1 MYLKILI
8 ILFSLLYQNTAHSKA
23 TEKNQFNQKYLSNYF
38 SALVSVTNQK
48 NDDAIIFF
56 NSSKFLMNKHDNF
69 LREYVFSLVLG
80 GQVKNAINQIK
91 RSNNSNFFEGDL
103 LLALESI
110 TKKNYKQ
117 AEKRLKKLL
126 AYQENEAYEFVI
138 IKILESYN
146 HLFLNSKIKKNSR
159 NLGRI
164 DLITS
169 SFQNCYLGTKK
180 TDSNFLNLINSSENE
195 YSRYLFFH
203 LGNIIEKKDYELVN
217 EISKTIDP
225 LMSSLLIA
233 QSKKWIDENKY
244 EKFNNYFSCKSEND
258 LLAEF
263 FFLIANLYSSQDL
276 FKESNF
282 YLNLSNYLNP
292 KFYFNLSL
300 LAENYHLNNNLEF
313 AKKILNELSDEE
325 EVYHWFKTKK
335 ITQFL
340 AEQEKD
346 NEAIDYFEKKINK
359 FKNPSTKIL
368 YDIANIYKK
377 FKNYEKA
384 IEYYSLV
391 LSKIDKN
398 TSTYADVLYRRGGSF
413 ERMGNYEMADIDLL
427 KSLEIRPDDPYSL
440 NYLAY
445 SWLERKF
452 KIKEAMEMLNK
463 AYNEK
468 ENDPYIT
475 DSVGWGYYLIGDYE
489 NAEKYLRKAVE
500 LMPDDPIVNDHY
512 GDVLWQLNRKMQ
524 AKYFWKSVLEFE
536 DTDDK
541 MRKDIQNK
549 LLNGPSKI

>member
-180 TDSNFLNLINSSENE
+180 TESNFLNLINSSENE

-203 LGNIIEKKDYELVN
+203 LSNIIENKDYELLN

-340 AEQEKD
+340 AEQKKD
-346 NEAIDYFEKKINK
+346 NEALDYFEKKINK

-391 LSKIDKN
+391 LSKINKN

>member
-8 ILFSLLYQNTAHSKA
+8 ILFSLLYQNAAHSKA

-146 HLFLNSKIKKNSR
+146 HLFLNSKIKKNNR

-282 YLNLSNYLNP
+282 YLNISNYLNP

-346 NEAIDYFEKKINK
+346 NEALDYFEKKINK

-384 IEYYSLV
+384 IEYYSIV
-391 LSKIDKN
+391 LSKINKK

-413 ERMGNYEMADIDLL
+413 ERLGDYERADIDLL
-427 KSLEIRPDDPYSL
+427 KSIEIRPNDPYSL

-445 SWLERKF
+445 SWLERNY
-452 KIKEAMEMLNK
+452 KIKEAMQMLNN

-500 LMPDDPIVNDHY
+500 LMPYDPIVNDHY

-524 AKYFWKSVLEFE
+524 ASYFWKNVLELK
-536 DTDDK
+536 DTDEK
-541 MRKDIQNK
+541 MKQDIKNK
-549 LLNGPSKI
+549 LLNGPNKI

>member
-1 MYLKILI
+1 MRVIII
-8 ILFSLLYQNTAHSKA
+8 ILSFLLYQTSTYSKVS
-23 TEKNQFNQKYLSNYF
+23 EKNEFNQKYLSNYF

-164 DLITS
+164 DLIIS

-180 TDSNFLNLINSSENE
+180 TESNFLNLINSSENE

-203 LGNIIEKKDYELVN
+203 LSNIIENKDYELVN

-346 NEAIDYFEKKINK
+346 NEALDYFEKKINK
-359 FKNPSTKIL
+359 FKNPPTTIL

-512 GDVLWQLNRKMQ
+512 GDVLWQLNRKIQ
-524 AKYFWKSVLEFE
+524 ANYFWKSVLEFE

>member
-146 HLFLNSKIKKNSR
+146 HLFLNSRIKKNSR

-313 AKKILNELSDEE
+313 AKKILNELSNEE

-335 ITQFL
+335 ITEPLKNKYCQAISSAPSIFL
-340 AEQEKD
+340 TTSGPKD
-346 NEAIDYFEKKINK
+346 QKIPAIKTMIAAGLFSMIFNISESSYAFFRINA
-359 FKNPSTKIL
+359 TIIL
-368 YDIANIYKK
+368 HI
-377 FKNYEKA
+377 
-384 IEYYSLV
+384 
-391 LSKIDKN
+391 
-398 TSTYADVLYRRGGSF
+398 
-413 ERMGNYEMADIDLL
+413 
-427 KSLEIRPDDPYSL
+427 
-440 NYLAY
+440 
-445 SWLERKF
+445 
-452 KIKEAMEMLNK
+452 
-463 AYNEK
+463 
-468 ENDPYIT
+468 
-475 DSVGWGYYLIGDYE
+475 
-489 NAEKYLRKAVE
+489 
-500 LMPDDPIVNDHY
+500 
-512 GDVLWQLNRKMQ
+512 
-524 AKYFWKSVLEFE
+524 SVLRTTTTFRGNPNNILGRLFNIASFAM
-536 DTDDK
+536 DAV
-541 MRKDIQNK
+541 
-549 LLNGPSKI
+549 L

>member
-146 HLFLNSKIKKNSR
+146 HLFLNSKIKNNSR

-180 TDSNFLNLINSSENE
+180 TNSNFLNLINSSENE

-203 LGNIIEKKDYELVN
+203 LINIIENKDYELVN

-346 NEAIDYFEKKINK
+346 NEALDYFEKKINK

-524 AKYFWKSVLEFE
+524 AKYFWKNVLEFE
-536 DTDDK
+536 DTDEK
-541 MRKDIQNK
+541 MKKDIQKK
-549 LLNGPSKI
+549 LLNGPNKI

>member
-203 LGNIIEKKDYELVN
+203 LGNIIEKRDYELVN

-346 NEAIDYFEKKINK
+346 NEALDYFEKKINK

>member
-126 AYQENEAYEFVI
+126 AYQENEGYEFVI

-346 NEAIDYFEKKINK
+346 NEALDYFEKKINK

>member
-340 AEQEKD
+340 AEQEQD
-346 NEAIDYFEKKINK
+346 NEALDYFEKKINK

-536 DTDDK
+536 DTDNK
-541 MRKDIQNK
+541 MREDIQNK

>member
-180 TDSNFLNLINSSENE
+180 TESNFLNLINSSENE

-203 LGNIIEKKDYELVN
+203 LSNIIENKDYELVN

-282 YLNLSNYLNP
+282 YLNISNYLNP

-313 AKKILNELSDEE
+313 AKKILNKLSDEE

-340 AEQEKD
+340 AEQKKD
-346 NEAIDYFEKKINK
+346 NEALDYFEKKINK

-524 AKYFWKSVLEFE
+524 AKYFWKNVLEFE
-536 DTDDK
+536 DTDEK
-541 MRKDIQNK
+541 MKKDIQNK
-549 LLNGPSKI
+549 LLNGPNKI

>member
-48 NDDAIIFF
+48 NDEAIIFF

-346 NEAIDYFEKKINK
+346 NEALDYFEKKINK

-536 DTDDK
+536 DTDNK
-541 MRKDIQNK
+541 MREDIQNK

>member
-282 YLNLSNYLNP
+282 YLNISNYLNP

-340 AEQEKD
+340 AEQKKD
-346 NEAIDYFEKKINK
+346 NEALDYFEKKINK

-524 AKYFWKSVLEFE
+524 AKYFWKNVLEFE
-536 DTDDK
+536 DTDEK
-541 MRKDIQNK
+541 MKKDIQNK
-549 LLNGPSKI
+549 LLNGPNKI

>member
-300 LAENYHLNNNLEF
+300 LAENYHLNNNSEF

-346 NEAIDYFEKKINK
+346 NEALDYFEKKINK

>member
-225 LMSSLLIA
+225 LISSLLIA

-346 NEAIDYFEKKINK
+346 NEALDYFEKKINK

>member
-146 HLFLNSKIKKNSR
+146 HLFLNSRIKKNSR

-203 LGNIIEKKDYELVN
+203 LGNIIEKKN
-217 EISKTIDP
+217 
-225 LMSSLLIA
+225 
-233 QSKKWIDENKY
+233 
-244 EKFNNYFSCKSEND
+244 
-258 LLAEF
+258 
-263 FFLIANLYSSQDL
+263 
-276 FKESNF
+276 
-282 YLNLSNYLNP
+282 
-292 KFYFNLSL
+292 
-300 LAENYHLNNNLEF
+300 
-313 AKKILNELSDEE
+313 
-325 EVYHWFKTKK
+325 
-335 ITQFL
+335 
-340 AEQEKD
+340 
-346 NEAIDYFEKKINK
+346 
-359 FKNPSTKIL
+359 
-368 YDIANIYKK
+368 
-377 FKNYEKA
+377 
-384 IEYYSLV
+384 
-391 LSKIDKN
+391 
-398 TSTYADVLYRRGGSF
+398 
-413 ERMGNYEMADIDLL
+413 
-427 KSLEIRPDDPYSL
+427 
-440 NYLAY
+440 
-445 SWLERKF
+445 
-452 KIKEAMEMLNK
+452 
-463 AYNEK
+463 
-468 ENDPYIT
+468 
-475 DSVGWGYYLIGDYE
+475 
-489 NAEKYLRKAVE
+489 
-500 LMPDDPIVNDHY
+500 
-512 GDVLWQLNRKMQ
+512 
-524 AKYFWKSVLEFE
+524 
-536 DTDDK
+536 
-541 MRKDIQNK
+541 
-549 LLNGPSKI
+549 

>member
-203 LGNIIEKKDYELVN
+203 LSNIIENKDYELVN

-346 NEAIDYFEKKINK
+346 NEALDYFEKKINK

>member
-8 ILFSLLYQNTAHSKA
+8 ILFSLLYQNTAHSKV

-146 HLFLNSKIKKNSR
+146 HLFLNSRIKKNSR

-203 LGNIIEKKDYELVN
+203 LGNIIEKRDYELVN

-346 NEAIDYFEKKINK
+346 NEALDYFEKKINK

-391 LSKIDKN
+391 LPKIDKN

-541 MRKDIQNK
+541 MREDIQNK

>member
-146 HLFLNSKIKKNSR
+146 HLFLNSRIKKNSR

-346 NEAIDYFEKKINK
+346 NEALDYFEKKINK

-391 LSKIDKN
+391 LSKINKN
-398 TSTYADVLYRRGGSF
+398 TLTYADVLYRRGGSF

>member
-146 HLFLNSKIKKNSR
+146 HLFLNSRIKKNSR

-180 TDSNFLNLINSSENE
+180 TESNFLNLINSSENE

-346 NEAIDYFEKKINK
+346 NEALDYFEKKINK

>member
-8 ILFSLLYQNTAHSKA
+8 ILFSLLYQNTAHSKD

-164 DLITS
+164 DLITN

-346 NEAIDYFEKKINK
+346 NEALDYFEKKINK

>member
-146 HLFLNSKIKKNSR
+146 HLFLNSRIKKNNR

-180 TDSNFLNLINSSENE
+180 TESNFLNLINSSENE

-282 YLNLSNYLNP
+282 YLNISNYLNP

-346 NEAIDYFEKKINK
+346 NEALDYFEKKINK

-391 LSKIDKN
+391 LSKINKN